1 MKQCCKCHI
10 EKAYSEF
17 SLNKSKKDGHNN
29 YCKICMAEYSKQ
41 YDNTPQ
47 RIKYLES
54 ERHKQLKRESSKR
67 FHKTESRQKYIIE
80 YNLINKDKQRE
91 YKKMYVYNRR
101 HSDDLFRFK
110 TTLRSNILGS
120 FKKTNN
126 KKTSSTVDILGCSV
140 SDFKKYIES
149 KFEDW
154 MHWSNFGNKKDEFN
168 RSWELD
174 HIIPLC
180 TAKTKEEIIML
191 NHYTNFQPLC
201 SKINRGQKG
210 GKLFYKPT
218 PSPF

>member
-1 MKQCCKCHI
+1 M
-10 EKAYSEF
+10 S
-17 SLNKSKKDGHNN
+17 
-29 YCKICMAEYSKQ
+29 EYSKQ
-41 YDNTPQ
+41 YGNTPQ
-47 RIKYLES
+47 RIEYLKS
-54 ERHKQLKRESSKR
+54 ERHKELQREASKR
-67 FHKTESRQKYIIE
+67 SHKTESRKKYLIE

-91 YKKMYVYNRR
+91 YKKIYAYNRR

-110 TTLRSNILGS
+110 TTLRSNILGA

-149 KFEDW
+149 NFEDW

-174 HIIPLC
+174 HVIPLC

-210 GKLFYKPT
+210 GKLFYQPS